1 MFGDIEAT
9 TTTFWGDICLN
20 CIAPPAFQASAV
32 EILFRH
38 EHPLYSSNRAR
49 SRATPVVFIYLDDMI
64 PQLQKLREQGSIPP
78 SFHLEPESVERS
90 PPVAKVTSYWSVLEL
105 QMFPRLVASY
115 GKDFTSIAEHMGT
128 KTVTMVR
135 NHYQREVGKGGNLDE
150 IARRAECGG

>member
-9 TTTFWGDICLN
+9 VTTFWGDKCLN
-20 CIAPPAFQASAV
+20 CIAPPAFQAGAV

-38 EHPLYSSNRAR
+38 EHPLHSSNRAR

-90 PPVAKVTSYWSVLEL
+90 PPVAK
-105 QMFPRLVASY
+105 Q
-115 GKDFTSIAEHMGT
+115 
-128 KTVTMVR
+128 
-135 NHYQREVGKGGNLDE
+135 
-150 IARRAECGG
+150 